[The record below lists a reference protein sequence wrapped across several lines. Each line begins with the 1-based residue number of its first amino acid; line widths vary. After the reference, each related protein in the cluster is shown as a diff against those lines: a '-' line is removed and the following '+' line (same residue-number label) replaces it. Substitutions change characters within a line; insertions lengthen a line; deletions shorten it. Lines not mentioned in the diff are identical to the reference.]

1 MPEYLEIWDS
11 AGRRL
16 VVLDS
21 DQVSVGKAES
31 NDVAVTSDP
40 TLSRLHAALERFPS
54 GWSARDLSS
63 RNGTFVNGNRIM
75 GSCPLRNGDE
85 IRVGQTRLVFH
96 TDDRAYDRQE
106 TQAAEPAPELTR
118 RERDVLLSLCRPVL
132 AGDVF
137 TEPASIRQI
146 ARELVVSDAAV
157 KQHMLHLFDKFGVW
171 EGERRRARLANDAIR
186 RGAVS
191 LADLRGQA
199 TRPEAEPG
207 G

>member
-21 DQVSVGKAES
+21 DRVSLGKAGG

-40 TLSRLHAALERFPS
+40 TLSRLHAALERFPA

-63 RNGTFVNGNRIM
+63 RNGTFVNGQRVL
-75 GSCPLRNGDE
+75 GSCPLRDGDE

-96 TDDRAYDRQE
+96 TDDRAGDRQE

-199 TRPEAEPG
+199 RSEDG
-207 G
+207 